1 MSTCSFIYI
10 KLITRKLKQNWNVSA
25 NLAKLTM
32 LFSAPLWMRSGDI
45 EFSKSY
51 QCLVFK
57 PFFGEKILATPC

>member
-1 MSTCSFIYI
+1 MNNCSFIYV

-32 LFSAPLWMRSGDI
+32 LFSALLWMRSGDI
-45 EFSKSY
+45 ELSKSY

-57 PFFGEKILATPC
+57 PFFGEKILPTPC